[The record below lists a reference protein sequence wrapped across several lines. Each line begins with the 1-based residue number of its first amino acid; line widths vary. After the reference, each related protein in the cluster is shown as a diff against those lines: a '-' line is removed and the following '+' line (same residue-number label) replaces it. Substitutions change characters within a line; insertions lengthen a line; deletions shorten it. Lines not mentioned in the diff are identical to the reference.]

1 MYFVLKGVVNAV
13 YNGKRSRPQDSG
25 RRRHF
30 GKDYV
35 VLHEMHQNKSLACSI
50 IDNDSPSL
58 GLLPTKPILHC
69 FRVGMSDIPMR
80 HFQLVRTKPSLYVPV
95 SILLQPVPCPT
106 SPEVDLPCRGG
117 RHVLDSHLCN
127 HYSVCIPQVSM
138 AFWRLRSSDAGY
150 SSSSRTVSW
159 FCPVTLFFRCHGILT
174 MWSGCHLTCL
184 STGIVVRFCRRT
196 TSLWQDLNR

>member
-1 MYFVLKGVVNAV
+1 MYSVLKGVVNAV

-58 GLLPTKPILHC
+58 GLPSTNC
-69 FRVGMSDIPMR
+69 FRVGMYDIPMR

-106 SPEVDLPCRGG
+106 LPEVDLPCRGG
-117 RHVLDSHLCN
+117 GHVLYSHFRD
-127 HYSVCIPQVSM
+127 HYSVYNPGVYGLSGDSAVRMRGTVVQRI
-138 AFWRLRSSDAGY
+138 
-150 SSSSRTVSW
+150 VSW

-174 MWSGCHLTCL
+174 MWIWLDVT
-184 STGIVVRFCRRT
+184 
-196 TSLWQDLNR
+196 